1 MICVYNR
8 PNDHNATIIRYIGC
22 MKSTGYTRVCV
33 VTQNVHKTPN
43 YKITKTSKMGSMSTL
58 SQQICRG
65 IELKNSVKESFRPI
79 DRSLWSSVMLEALVA
94 SSATFHSTYFSLC
107 QLLYARRPRRFNR
120 SSWRSLYCACRHV
133 SNLPQSP
140 HKLPEAPAQALGL
153 DNSWEFVARWDLD
166 FEAFWG
172 PLQAE

>member
-1 MICVYNR
+1 MRGYSERAQKHQTTRSPKQAKWVLCLHFRN
-8 PNDHNATIIRYIGC
+8 
-22 MKSTGYTRVCV
+22 KSAE
-33 VTQNVHKTPN
+33 
-43 YKITKTSKMGSMSTL
+43 
-58 SQQICRG
+58 G
-65 IELKNSVKESFRPI
+65 IELKNSAKESFRPI

-153 DNSWEFVARWDLD
+153 DNSWELCCEMGSRLWGVLGPAAGRIKTPASERFFLLIDPPSFVQI
-166 FEAFWG
+166 G
-172 PLQAE
+172 PI

>member
-1 MICVYNR
+1 MRGYSERAQKHQTTRSPKQAKWVLCLHFRN
-8 PNDHNATIIRYIGC
+8 
-22 MKSTGYTRVCV
+22 KSAE
-33 VTQNVHKTPN
+33 
-43 YKITKTSKMGSMSTL
+43 
-58 SQQICRG
+58 G